1 MIEELGPVSPR
12 SASAHADEPRTT
24 EPGAG
29 ELDAGAAQPAQQQTA
44 ENHTAEP
51 QIAGLSESIAR
62 LRRAM
67 RRAARTAEPA
77 KTLTVAQLEL
87 LSCLAE
93 HPGSRPGELAK
104 MLRLAPNTVT
114 TLINALTPHDLVSR
128 TTADNDRRAVAM
140 RLTDAGERA
149 VRDWQ
154 ETNAAILSSAVG
166 ELSPA
171 QQRVL
176 GRAVPA
182 LEALAR
188 AIDDLPGAPV

>member
-1 MIEELGPVSPR
+1 MIDNVRQADAGR
-12 SASAHADEPRTT
+12 QAAADE
-24 EPGAG
+24 
-29 ELDAGAAQPAQQQTA
+29 LQT
-44 ENHTAEP
+44 
-51 QIAGLSESIAR
+51 AGLSESIAR

-67 RRAARTAEPA
+67 RKAARTAEPA

-93 HPGSRPGELAK
+93 HPGSRPGELAR

-114 TLINALTPHDLVSR
+114 TLINAMMPRALLTR

-140 RLTDAGERA
+140 RLTETGERA

-154 ETNAAILSSAVG
+154 ATNTEILRTAVAA
-166 ELSPA
+166 LSPA
-171 QQRVL
+171 QQRAL

-188 AIDDLPGAPV
+188 AIDELPDLPA

>member
-1 MIEELGPVSPR
+1 MIDKLGQAD
-12 SASAHADEPRTT
+12 SAADD
-24 EPGAG
+24 
-29 ELDAGAAQPAQQQTA
+29 LQT
-44 ENHTAEP
+44 
-51 QIAGLSESIAR
+51 AGLSESIAR

-67 RRAARTAEPA
+67 RKAARTAEPA

-104 MLRLAPNTVT
+104 MLRLAPNTIT
-114 TLINALTPHDLVSR
+114 TLINAMAPHDLISR

-140 RLTDAGERA
+140 RLTEAGERA

-154 ETNAAILSSAVG
+154 ATNVRILRSAVAA
-166 ELSPA
+166 LSPA
-171 QQRVL
+171 QQRAL

-182 LEALAR
+182 LDALAR
-188 AIDDLPGAPV
+188 AIDELPDLTS

>member
-1 MIEELGPVSPR
+1 MIDKSR
-12 SASAHADEPRTT
+12 QDDSANA
-24 EPGAG
+24 GVAG
-29 ELDAGAAQPAQQQTA
+29 ELQT
-44 ENHTAEP
+44 
-51 QIAGLSESIAR
+51 AGLSESIAR

-67 RRAARTAEPA
+67 RKAARSAEPA

-93 HPGSRPGELAK
+93 HPGSRPGELAR

-114 TLINALTPHDLVSR
+114 TLINAMMPRDLISR

-140 RLTDAGERA
+140 RLTERGERA

-154 ETNAAILSSAVG
+154 ATNVAILSSAAAA
-166 ELSPA
+166 LSPA
-171 QQRVL
+171 QQRAL
-176 GRAVPA
+176 GQAVPA

-188 AIDDLPGAPV
+188 AIDDLPDLPV

>member
-1 MIEELGPVSPR
+1 MIDKLR
-12 SASAHADEPRTT
+12 QADTAADE
-24 EPGAG
+24 
-29 ELDAGAAQPAQQQTA
+29 LQT
-44 ENHTAEP
+44 
-51 QIAGLSESIAR
+51 AGLSESIAR

-67 RRAARTAEPA
+67 RKAARTAEPA

-93 HPGSRPGELAK
+93 HPGSRPGELAR

-114 TLINALTPHDLVSR
+114 TLINALMPQDLLSR

-140 RLTDAGERA
+140 RLTESGERA

-154 ETNAAILSSAVG
+154 ATNTAILSSAVAA
-166 ELSPA
+166 LSPA
-171 QQRVL
+171 QQRAL

-182 LEALAR
+182 LEALAY
-188 AIDDLPGAPV
+188 AIDNLPELPA

>member
-1 MIEELGPVSPR
+1 MIDKLR
-12 SASAHADEPRTT
+12 QTDSAAADEF
-24 EPGAG
+24 
-29 ELDAGAAQPAQQQTA
+29 QT
-44 ENHTAEP
+44 
-51 QIAGLSESIAR
+51 AGLSESIAR

-67 RRAARTAEPA
+67 RKAARTAEPA

-93 HPGSRPGELAK
+93 HPGSRPGELAR

-114 TLINALTPHDLVSR
+114 TLINAMMPRDLITR
-128 TTADNDRRAVAM
+128 TTEDNDRRAVAM
-140 RLTDAGERA
+140 RLTESGERA

-154 ETNAAILSSAVG
+154 ATNVAILNSAVAALSSA
-166 ELSPA
+166 
-171 QQRVL
+171 QRRAL

-188 AIDDLPGAPV
+188 AIDDLPDISA